1 MMLVPTTY
9 AVRVLVAIG
18 MIVAGAWLV
27 GFCVTSGGL
36 DATVSDDGGRTKGV
50 LEGVSG
56 AVVISSV
63 PLVVVG
69 GTLGVS
75 VAVGPS
81 DVGIALSVGIAESE
95 FVSPVPVGRRVS
107 ELVTPVPIGAETP
120 EVVGPVPVGA
130 EMPELVSGV
139 PVETGSE
146 VGMSVPE
153 NSDVGIPLSVGVGTP
168 VGSVVTPVPDG
179 IPDVPVGG
187 IIPEVVPGTSVG
199 TVVASD
205 DSRLDKRLLIGMG
218 MGPVPVGKM
227 PLEISEASSEPTL
240 DTTLGMSGRPVESW
254 LRPEV
259 RPDRRLDNSE
269 TTGDSVSA
277 VVPDAV
283 GTAVWSLEP
292 PVRLGMTPVGS
303 KVSDGS

>member
-18 MIVAGAWLV
+18 TIVAGAWLV

-36 DATVSDDGGRTKGV
+36 DAAVSDDGGRMKGV
-50 LEGVSG
+50 LAGVSG

-75 VAVGPS
+75 VAVGAS
-81 DVGIALSVGIAESE
+81 DVGIALSVEIAESE

-120 EVVGPVPVGA
+120 DVVGPVPVGA

-139 PVETGSE
+139 PVKTGSE
-146 VGMSVPE
+146 VGMPVPVY
-153 NSDVGIPLSVGVGTP
+153 SDVGIPLSVRVGTP

-205 DSRLDKRLLIGMG
+205 ESRFDKKLLIGMG
-218 MGPVPVGKM
+218 MGAVPVGKM
-227 PLEISEASSEPTL
+227 PLEIPEASSEPLL

-254 LRPEV
+254 LTSEMM
-259 RPDRRLDNSE
+259 PDRRLDNSE
-269 TTGDSVSA
+269 TTGNSVSA

-283 GTAVWSLEP
+283 GAAV
-292 PVRLGMTPVGS
+292 
-303 KVSDGS
+303 